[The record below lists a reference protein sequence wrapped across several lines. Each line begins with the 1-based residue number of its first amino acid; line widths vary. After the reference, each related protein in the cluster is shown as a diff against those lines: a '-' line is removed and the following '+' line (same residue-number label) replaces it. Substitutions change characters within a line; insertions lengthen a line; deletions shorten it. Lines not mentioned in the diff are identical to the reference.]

1 MDSRIVTLHRLLK
14 AGMTGRET
22 MIGKLAQG
30 GVVTDMV
37 AVAAVVVV
45 EEAEHLRAMKGETTG
60 TELVHMTVLE
70 GEEAGHLLLII
81 ENFSCFLMLNDE
93 PFLYAF

>member
-1 MDSRIVTLHRLLK
+1 MDSRIVTLHRLLR

-30 GVVTDMV
+30 GVVTDM
-37 AVAAVVVV
+37 AAVVVV

>member
-1 MDSRIVTLHRLLK
+1 MDSRIVTLHRLLR

-30 GVVTDMV
+30 GVVTDM
-37 AVAAVVVV
+37 AVVVVV